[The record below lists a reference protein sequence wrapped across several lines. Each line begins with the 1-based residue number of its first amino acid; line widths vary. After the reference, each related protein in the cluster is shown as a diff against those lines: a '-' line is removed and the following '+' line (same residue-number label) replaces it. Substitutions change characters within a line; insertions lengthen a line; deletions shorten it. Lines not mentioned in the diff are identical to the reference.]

1 MRIVIAGAQ
10 AERVASLQRELV
22 SHLPPHAVCIAWSS
36 STSIH
41 ASDVRLLIGL
51 TGSDAPSQAVETQIR
66 TQWAQAGVAFQVVY
80 GEGVELA
87 NQARH
92 ALARAVQQRDPTWAA
107 SLMREEITPR
117 WQGLGESCSDP
128 DCEHR
133 LFRRLLA
140 S

>member
-10 AERVASLQRELV
+10 AERVASLQRELATL
-22 SHLPPHAVCIAWSS
+22 LPPYAVCIAWSS
-36 STSIH
+36 STPIH

-51 TGSDAPSQAVETQIR
+51 TGSDAPSQTVETQIR
-66 TQWAQAGVAFQVVY
+66 TQWAQAGVAFQVIY

-92 ALARAVQQRDPTWAA
+92 ALARAVQQRDPTRAA

-117 WQGLGESCSDP
+117 WQGLCESCSDP

>member
-10 AERVASLQRELV
+10 AECVASLQRDLTP
-22 SHLPPHAVCIAWSS
+22 HLPPSAVCVAWSS
-36 STSIH
+36 AIQPH
-41 ASDVRLLIGL
+41 ANDVRLLIGL
-51 TGSDAPSQAVETQIR
+51 SSTDVPSQAVEMQIR
-66 TQWAQAGVAFQVVY
+66 TQWAQAGIAFQVIY
-80 GEGVELA
+80 GEGSELA
-87 NQARH
+87 TQARH
-92 ALARAVQQRDPTWAA
+92 ALARAMQHSNPAWAA

-117 WQGLGESCSDP
+117 WQGVCESCSDP